1 MQLCKVFVQSCK
13 ERIHLCKRS
22 IQFCRAILFIRSIME
37 SV

>member
-1 MQLCKVFVQSCK
+1 VFVQSCK